1 MAAITCLHPYQGT
14 RFIAGELGVFLMNAG
29 HRLSATTL
37 PSYRC
42 ELLNAIAAT
51 SQSYRLNFA
60 TVRETRMRADEVLCL
75 NVSDIIA

>member
-14 RFIAGELGVFLMNAG
+14 RFIAGELGAFRIHAE

-42 ELLNAIAAT
+42 ELLNAIATT
-51 SQSYRLNFA
+51 SRSYRLNFA
-60 TVRETRMRADEVLCL
+60 IVRETRMRADEVLSL
-75 NVSDIIA
+75 NVSNIIA